1 MDYPYDDQNIFA
13 KILRGEIPNATVV
26 ETKHTLAFRDIAPR
40 PRHILV
46 CPKGP
51 YMSQDHFA
59 VEASDA
65 ELVDFMRVVAKITS
79 GPEFADG
86 FRSISNTRAH
96 GMQEVPHYHLHILAG
111 KSMGPLLADRAGALE
126 RALQESELGEFQ
138 KRSFAQRC
146 SAVKLMSV

>member
-1 MDYPYDDQNIFA
+1 
-13 KILRGEIPNATVV
+13 
-26 ETKHTLAFRDIAPR
+26 
-40 PRHILV
+40 
-46 CPKGP
+46 
-51 YMSQDHFA
+51 MSQDHFA

-111 KSMGPLLADRAGALE
+111 KSMGRFWRDRAGALNG
-126 RALQESELGEFQ
+126 ATESELGEFQ

-146 SAVKLMSV
+146 SGCLNL